1 MLWMEDSFSGTFH
14 PGSWMTPTVVKMT
27 MYLLFMSLIVS
38 FYGPSSLHNFPLI
51 QTAVIALGFSRCET
65 DVLRVIG
72 GNVTVV
78 QGDTVILPC
87 KLTDTTE
94 TIDMI
99 SWQRD
104 TRGKHQDNR
113 LFTIQQDGSA
123 EFFNGADNQFKFIG
137 SIEDKNGSLQ
147 LSNVTLLDEGI
158 YRCIFTLFPSGNHK
172 TEMHLNVL
180 VPPVISVT
188 DNQPILGNEE
198 VSLATCTA
206 AGSKPPAEIKWV
218 TDAVTEKV
226 KVQTNSTEEADGTT
240 TTVSLLIGVP
250 TREINHT
257 VQCVVTSPALS
268 KQETLTFIIQVY
280 FSPTEVNFLERSKD
294 TFECV
299 SEANPEAN
307 FTWSRS
313 AQSLPQSSVRVEG
326 AMIQLLNFTSDLN
339 GLYQCDASNPYGRKH
354 GQLYLHVT
362 SEGTCTV
369 YWMIFG
375 NLLCTVTGA
384 AAAVWCLH
392 KKGPRDQCDIHGHKI
407 ISSCTI
413 IYRLQSFLT
422 QMVSEHMTCKK

>member
-1 MLWMEDSFSGTFH
+1 
-14 PGSWMTPTVVKMT
+14 MTPTVVKMT

-38 FYGPSSLHNFPLI
+38 FYGPSSLHSFPLT
-51 QTAVIALGFSRCET
+51 QTAVIALGFSLSRVT

-78 QGDTVILPC
+78 QGGTVILPC

-94 TIDMI
+94 DLNQI

-104 TRGKHQDNR
+104 TRRKPQTDNFYTIQKDDAPHFVNGEDNR
-113 LFTIQQDGSA
+113 
-123 EFFNGADNQFKFIG
+123 FKFIG
-137 SIEDKNGSLQ
+137 SIKDKNGSLQ

-240 TTVSLLIGVP
+240 TTVSSLIGVP

-268 KQETLTFIIQVY
+268 KQETLLFIIQVY
-280 FSPTEVNFLERSKD
+280 YQQSLAMRLHIISPSD
-294 TFECV
+294 D
-299 SEANPEAN
+299 SPEAAL
-307 FTWSRS
+307 FVGHYLSFCSSLSLVLLQLCGTVIGKHQGYKRIS
-313 AQSLPQSSVRVEG
+313 AALQVPKSTVASIILKWKKFGTTRTLPRPG
-326 AMIQLLNFTSDLN
+326 RPAKL
-339 GLYQCDASNPYGRKH
+339 SNR
-354 GQLYLHVT
+354 
-362 SEGTCTV
+362 GT
-369 YWMIFG
+369 
-375 NLLCTVTGA
+375 N
-384 AAAVWCLH
+384 
-392 KKGPRDQCDIHGHKI
+392 
-407 ISSCTI
+407 
-413 IYRLQSFLT
+413 
-422 QMVSEHMTCKK
+422 

>member
-1 MLWMEDSFSGTFH
+1 M
-14 PGSWMTPTVVKMT
+14 

-38 FYGPSSLHNFPLI
+38 FYGPSSLHSFPLT
-51 QTAVIALGFSRCET
+51 QTAVMVLGLSLSRVT
-65 DVLRVIG
+65 DALRVIG

-78 QGDTVILPC
+78 QGGTVILPC

-94 TIDMI
+94 DLNQI

-104 TRGKHQDNR
+104 TRRKPQTDNFYTIQKDDAPHFVNGEDNR
-113 LFTIQQDGSA
+113 
-123 EFFNGADNQFKFIG
+123 FKFIG
-137 SIEDKNGSLQ
+137 SIKDKNGSLQ

-218 TDAVTEKV
+218 TDALTEKV

-240 TTVSLLIGVP
+240 TTVSSLIGVP

-268 KQETLTFIIQVY
+268 KQETLLFIIQVY
-280 FSPTEVNFLERSKD
+280 FSPTEVNIIERSKD

-299 SEANPEAN
+299 AEANPEAN

-326 AMIQLLNFTSDLN
+326 AMIQLLSFTSDLN

-362 SEGTCTV
+362 SGSCTLC
-369 YWMIFG
+369 WTLFG
-375 NLLCTVTGA
+375 LLLCTVIA
-384 AAAVWCLH
+384 VAAAVWYYR
-392 KKGPRDQCDIHGHKI
+392 KKSPRYQEEITHEERQRMQRTRSQDAEAPEEETEGP
-407 ISSCTI
+407 
-413 IYRLQSFLT
+413 
-422 QMVSEHMTCKK
+422 V

>member
-1 MLWMEDSFSGTFH
+1 QFFFFS
-14 PGSWMTPTVVKMT
+14 
-27 MYLLFMSLIVS
+27 I
-38 FYGPSSLHNFPLI
+38 
-51 QTAVIALGFSRCET
+51 
-65 DVLRVIG
+65 LRVIG

-218 TDAVTEKV
+218 TDALTEKV

-240 TTVSLLIGVP
+240 TTVSSLIGVP

-280 FSPTEVNFLERSKD
+280 LNFIERSKD

-307 FTWSRS
+307 FTWS
-313 AQSLPQSSVRVEG
+313 RVEG

-354 GQLYLHVT
+354 DSGTDSENTGEIWFPFGT
-362 SEGTCTV
+362 SIEWC
-369 YWMIFG
+369 WPKICFSLMPAQPRHLRG
-375 NLLCTVTGA
+375 NK
-384 AAAVWCLH
+384 CLTYSSM
-392 KKGPRDQCDIHGHKI
+392 CKI
-407 ISSCTI
+407 IQVYEYSYFKHKSCTSWLVI
-413 IYRLQSFLT
+413 CSLSW
-422 QMVSEHMTCKK
+422 